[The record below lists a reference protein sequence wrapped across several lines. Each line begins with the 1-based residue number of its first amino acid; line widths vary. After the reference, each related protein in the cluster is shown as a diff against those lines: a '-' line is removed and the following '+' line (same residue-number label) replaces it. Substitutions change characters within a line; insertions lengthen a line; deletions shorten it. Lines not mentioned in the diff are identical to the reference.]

1 MILLQESYE
10 VIRFGAA
17 TTLTHM
23 IEKLKAHQE
32 KSGFKYFLDVYKH
45 LKMVAN
51 SMVRNVSEKFSIKC
65 FNNFT

>member
-1 MILLQESYE
+1 
-10 VIRFGAA
+10 
-17 TTLTHM
+17 M